1 MSKGVRSKTE
11 DKASSFLV
19 EVTGM
24 ALVLFSLLAFLC
36 VITGEALFWNAGK
49 SVRDFLYGVFGAYT
63 FIFLIHTAM
72 LGVRLVMGK
81 SFIPSE
87 KRLTAFIIR
96 FAVICIFAILHL
108 AINYV
113 GGLSFSEE
121 LNKAFSAP
129 SNGEITVFGAVCSL
143 VSYPLALVA
152 SNFGAIVFFAV
163 ALLLCILFLFRSKV
177 ANAFARK
184 NKSERSKIPKKQK
197 NDANEQEQND
207 SLEETTENTQ
217 VRRGF
222 FFNEDAPFVYKTK
235 RELSEGQVNNIP
247 IMSGTF
253 EPKNIIDDARI
264 SRQQNA
270 TLREQPVRQT
280 QRPVPE
286 RGRKINF
293 DNPSQSP
300 MTLGEVSKP
309 IPVEKSTSS
318 FEDTSISKDVYTIP
332 LKRQD
337 GYSNER
343 FEKRYPKEQPDRQD
357 RPAPSNMGG
366 LFDNVSRTPNRQESM
381 PSSANVGYESRTPN
395 QIRQMEAENAFMAR
409 TSDRFVSDQI
419 PLSRM
424 EDRNDFHSNSDY
436 NLNDKTTHSR
446 VDDRNDFRSNNDY
459 NAYDNASEPVDIQA
473 EDDYRETASSVSDI
487 PLNMGRSPRSVSAS
501 ITRQSS
507 SQARTSSFENVR
519 DDSASSEKK
528 NKYNQ
533 IDFGDGSIEDMPVN
547 YRYRA
552 PKIEFLDDYTPDTDA
567 QWKERQRQDFCKKKI
582 VDEYKKRGINV
593 SVANVIAGPTVT
605 RFDITVPD
613 DVGLSD
619 IFSAQK
625 DLTFRLQTSGELTMS
640 AIPRTDLIGI
650 EIASEAR
657 RPVGMKEVMKHRNT
671 GKFKFSDG
679 LFFMVGEDV
688 LGDPIY
694 LDLTKMPH
702 LLISGATGTGKSV
715 CLNVML
721 TSLIYNYSP
730 EDFRLVIIDPKV
742 VEFQAFKGIPHLVF
756 NEIIGI
762 NEDNRALPV
771 LDWLVNEMERR
782 YQFIASK
789 GFKSIKDYNKSI
801 DPKTEKKMPYLI
813 LLVDEFADFV
823 QAKPENKKK
832 IEIAIGR
839 LAQKAR
845 AAGISLIL
853 ATQRPSADV
862 FSSSI
867 KTNIPSRICFKTSS
881 ATDSRVVIDDNG
893 AEKLLSRGDCLY
905 KTTEDGTLKRA
916 QCAYISDLEL
926 KKIIDYVKTNN
937 KCYYDT
943 KMLQTINN
951 TAEASEEVNE
961 VGGDGDLP
969 SPKSTGARMSLK
981 PEDADEV
988 TRRALRLAIVRHN
1001 ISSSALRTYLCVG
1014 YNKAASIVLWLERM
1028 EYISAPL
1035 ENKTRKP
1042 LITREQYED
1051 IFDEEFVEDW

>member
-1 MSKGVRSKTE
+1 MAKGVRSQTE
-11 DKASSFLV
+11 DKTSSFLV
-19 EVTGM
+19 EVLGM

-36 VITGEALFWNAGK
+36 VITGEALFWNVGK
-49 SVRDFLYGVFGAYT
+49 SVRNFLYGIFGAYT
-63 FIFLIHTAM
+63 FIFLIHVAM
-72 LGVRLVMGK
+72 FGVRLVMGR
-81 SFIPSE
+81 SLIPQDR
-87 KRLTAFIIR
+87 RLTAFVVR
-96 FAVICIFAILHL
+96 FAIICIFAILHL
-108 AINYV
+108 AISYV
-113 GGLSFSEE
+113 GGLSFGEE
-121 LNKAFSAP
+121 LNHAFTAS
-129 SNGEITVFGAVCSL
+129 SSGSGITVFGAVCSL
-143 VSYPLALVA
+143 VSYPFAMVA
-152 SNFGAIVFFAV
+152 SRFGAIAFFAF
-163 ALLLCILFLFRSKV
+163 ALLLCIFFLFRSKIIG
-177 ANAFARK
+177 AF
-184 NKSERSKIPKKQK
+184 SKKDKPEKVKKPKKQK
-197 NDANEQEQND
+197 NDSNEEESNDVQEPV
-207 SLEETTENTQ
+207 EEPQ
-217 VRRGF
+217 VMRGF
-222 FFNEDAPFVYKTK
+222 FFNEEAPFAYKSK

-264 SRQQNA
+264 SRQPKPM
-270 TLREQPVRQT
+270 REEPARQP
-280 QRPVPE
+280 QRVVPD
-286 RGRKINF
+286 RGRKIDF
-293 DNPSQSP
+293 ENPARSHV
-300 MTLGEVSKP
+300 TLGEVSKP
-309 IPVEKSTSS
+309 IPVERSTSN

-332 LKRQD
+332 LKKQD

-343 FEKRYPKEQPDRQD
+343 FEKRFQQEQPSRQD
-357 RPAPSNMGG
+357 RPAPSNMSG
-366 LFDNVSRTPNRQESM
+366 LFDNVSRMPNRQENI
-381 PSSANVGYESRTPN
+381 SSTPNVGYDARTPSQSRQTEVNNAFGVRGADRTESDQPPYTRADDRNNFRQNDDYNVNAQTPQSRT
-395 QIRQMEAENAFMAR
+395 
-409 TSDRFVSDQI
+409 
-419 PLSRM
+419 
-424 EDRNDFHSNSDY
+424 EDRNA
-436 NLNDKTTHSR
+436 
-446 VDDRNDFRSNNDY
+446 FRSSNDNYAY
-459 NAYDNASEPVDIQA
+459 NSTSEPVDIRA
-473 EDDYRETASSVSDI
+473 EDDYRETTSTVSDI
-487 PLNMGRSPRSVSAS
+487 PLARGRSPRSVSAP
-501 ITRQSS
+501 IARQQTT
-507 SQARTSSFENVR
+507 QARTARFEDTNDESS
-519 DDSASSEKK
+519 SSEKK

-547 YRYRA
+547 YRYKA
-552 PKIEFLDDYTPDTDA
+552 PKIEFLDDYAPDTNA

-582 VDEYKKRGINV
+582 VDEYKKRGIEV
-593 SVANVIAGPTVT
+593 SIANVIAGPTVT
-605 RFDITVPD
+605 RFDITVPE
-613 DVGLSD
+613 DVNLSD

-625 DLTFRLQTSGELTMS
+625 DLTFRLQTSGELTMGT
-640 AIPRTDLIGI
+640 IPRTDLIGI

-657 RPVGMKEVMKHRNT
+657 RSIGMKEVMKHRNT
-671 GKFKFSDG
+671 SKFKFSDG

-688 LGDPIY
+688 LGEPIY

-762 NEDNRALPV
+762 NDDNRALPV
-771 LDWLVNEMERR
+771 LDWLVNEMEKR
-782 YQFIASK
+782 YAFIASK
-789 GFKSIKDYNKSI
+789 GFKSIKDYNASI

-832 IEIAIGR
+832 IEVAIGR

-916 QCAYISDLEL
+916 QCAYISDQEL
-926 KKIIDYVKTNN
+926 KKVIDYVKSNN

-951 TAEASEEVNE
+951 TAEASDEQNE
-961 VGGDGDLP
+961 AGGDGDLP

-981 PEDADEV
+981 PEDADDV

-1051 IFDEEFVEDW
+1051 IFGEEFVEDW